1 MSDSDAVLFF
11 FFFFMAVSCSFS
23 SSSASWRPPSL
34 RTAQKKNCYSQDF
47 SAAVGKLRD
56 RLSKNTS
63 FLPFLQLLL
72 SRRLLFWL
80 RLFLLRLTWLIFDVW
95 SSVSLLLLLY
105 AALDRLKQQ
114 HISGMFKKK
123 RLTHSHVDTV
133 EVLFFTDF
141 IYFFYLGSRLKQ
153 QSWSRRSRGEKSSQ
167 WSRRRI
173 LKQTPW
179 HLSNNIVSRWFIWG
193 HLSTEE
199 TDRKSIN
206 KR

>member
-1 MSDSDAVLFF
+1 MQLTGRFPTNSVLFFFSSSSFLVAFSLCLFSTQYSAALFMSDSDAVLFF

-56 RLSKNTS
+56 SLLQHTS

-80 RLFLLRLTWLIFDVW
+80 RLFLLRLTWLIFDVC
-95 SSVSLLLLLY
+95 SVSLLLLLY

-123 RLTHSHVDTV
+123 V
-133 EVLFFTDF
+133 
-141 IYFFYLGSRLKQ
+141 
-153 QSWSRRSRGEKSSQ
+153 
-167 WSRRRI
+167 
-173 LKQTPW
+173 
-179 HLSNNIVSRWFIWG
+179 
-193 HLSTEE
+193 
-199 TDRKSIN
+199 
-206 KR
+206 